1 VSDWVAGYVMG
12 MVVGIGAG
20 FAIGLAAGKKQKSW
34 SELTE
39 REKKIR
45 KLLIV
50 ALSVL
55 AGLGAIVFALLTFG
69 LQI

>member
-45 KLLIV
+45 KIAIGALVVLL
-50 ALSVL
+50 
-55 AGLGAIVFALLTFG
+55 GLGVIVGALLTFG
-69 LQI
+69 L

>member
-1 VSDWVAGYVMG
+1 MSDWVAGYVMG

-45 KLLIV
+45 KIAIGAGV
-50 ALSVL
+50 ALL
-55 AGLGAIVFALLTFG
+55 GLGVIVGALLAFG
-69 LQI
+69 L